1 MKTRTFLKVL
11 ALPFAYPTTSSFAQ
25 TMSGRPIRVVVPL
38 PAGTAIDFVARL
50 LLTAASK
57 TLNQTIIV
65 DNKPGANGLIGT
77 MEVVRAAPD
86 GFTLLCATNSHMAVN
101 MALVKNLPYD
111 PRKDLTPIAGGI
123 EGGQVLVVN
132 ANSPIRTFADFIA
145 YGKQNPGKLSVGY
158 STSVVQLEFATLGK
172 MVGMELL
179 PVPYKGAPAAVNDV
193 IGGVIDA
200 TMDVPGLAI
209 PHIKAGKLRALAVAA
224 KRIPLMPDTPAIS
237 ETLPGFDFPTWNGFL
252 GPAGMPRELVLKL
265 NAAIVQAQRQP
276 EIAQQLRNAGTP
288 PFIIEP
294 DNLKTY
300 IEAEI
305 TKYVRL
311 AREAGI
317 QPE

>member
-1 MKTRTFLKVL
+1 MKTRTFLKAL

-276 EIAQQLRNAGTP
+276 EIALQLRNAGTP